1 MPFIKVGRFNLTD
14 KWQFTPEITGELIK
28 IETVDYVFANEEYLK
43 AAVALAF
50 KTEDETNTLFRQL
63 LSYRNEKDLF
73 EFSIPRG
80 VENWSIGLKRLDKSS
95 VAWLVDVYVFEGY
108 IVEENIAEKIT
119 TRVIEAMSNIY
130 SRGNEANLKP
140 ESGEK
145 SLDAGVVRTL
155 IQSND
160 DRAYLTIRVEN
171 EGVILFAD
179 KDEQGNGVNV
189 IEELAPGEV
198 YSLPIADGIYH
209 GNIYALSENS
219 TTISFT
225 EFTK

>member
-1 MPFIKVGRFNLTD
+1 MPFIKVGRFNLID

-28 IETVDYVFANEEYLK
+28 IETVDYVFTNEEYLK

-80 VENWSIGLKRLDKSS
+80 VENWSIGLKRLDKSVFPWS
-95 VAWLVDVYVFEGY
+95 VDVYVFEGD

-119 TRVIEAMSNIY
+119 TKVIEAMTNIY

-140 ESGEK
+140 ISGEK
-145 SLDAGVVRTL
+145 DLSAGAIGTL
-155 IQSND
+155 VKKND
-160 DRAYLTIRVEN
+160 DRAYLTIRVGSERI
-171 EGVILFAD
+171 VLFAD
-179 KDEQGNGVNV
+179 KDEQGNGINV
-189 IEELAPGEV
+189 IQRLEPGEV
-198 YSLPIADGIYH
+198 YNLPLADGIYH
-209 GNIYALSENS
+209 GDVYALADNS
-219 TTISFT
+219 TTVEFT